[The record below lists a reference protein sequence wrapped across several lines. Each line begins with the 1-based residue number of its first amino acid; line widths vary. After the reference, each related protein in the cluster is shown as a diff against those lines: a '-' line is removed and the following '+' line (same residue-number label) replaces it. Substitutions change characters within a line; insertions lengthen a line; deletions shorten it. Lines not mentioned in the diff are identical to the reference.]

1 MSTCA
6 TRTATAWSA
15 SNNPLMEQTMTD
27 GLIINYVPR
36 NAPLCIADGL
46 NLHMDTLDP
55 DITAEPHG

>member
-1 MSTCA
+1 
-6 TRTATAWSA
+6 
-15 SNNPLMEQTMTD
+15 MEQTMTD